1 MSLLENAKKEAQV
14 EGTVAGA
21 EATPKKKSNSDLDN
35 YRKTIAVEN
44 EAAAPKKKS
53 NSEYQKRQ
61 RELAAQYGKQ
71 LKDYFG
77 DKVPEQI
84 KDAVA
89 FFAREK
95 KAGAGTAFGKPVI
108 YKIFGDTPKKGAKIT
123 ATAVFENT
131 GKGFAEMRQLMKKWS
146 KNGITVN
153 FDEKSKSYV
162 LDSDVPAFKA

>member
-14 EGTVAGA
+14 EGTVAG
-21 EATPKKKSNSDLDN
+21 EAT
-35 YRKTIAVEN
+35 
-44 EAAAPKKKS
+44 PKKKS

-61 RELAAQYGKQ
+61 RELAAKYGKE

-95 KAGAGTAFGKPVI
+95 KASAGTAFGKPVI
-108 YKIFGDTPKKGAKIT
+108 YKIYGDAPKKGAKIT
-123 ATAVFENT
+123 ATQIFENT
-131 GKGFAEMRQLMKKWS
+131 GKGFAEMRQLMKKWA
-146 KNGITVN
+146 KQGINVK
-153 FDEKSKSYV
+153 FDEASKSYV
-162 LDSDVPAFKA
+162 LDSDVPAFQA